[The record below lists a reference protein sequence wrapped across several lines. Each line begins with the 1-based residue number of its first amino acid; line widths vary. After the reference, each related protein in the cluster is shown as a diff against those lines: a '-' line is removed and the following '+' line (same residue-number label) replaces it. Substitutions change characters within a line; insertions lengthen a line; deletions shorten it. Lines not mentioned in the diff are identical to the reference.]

1 MSLPQTP
8 APPPQPPAPA
18 PRECPLCDT
27 LLTPNQMR
35 CPSCGL
41 YQELGPDR
49 PNPFRQRALWFLIG
63 VLAAVY
69 AVVLFIVAVLPAAH

>member
-1 MSLPQTP
+1 MTLPQT
-8 APPPQPPAPA
+8 PPPQPPAPA

-35 CPSCGL
+35 CPACGL
-41 YQELGPDR
+41 YQELGPER
-49 PNPFRQRALWFLIG
+49 PNPFRQHALWYLIG

-69 AVVLFIVAVLPAAH
+69 AAVLIVVAVLPAAH